1 MNLCWVK
8 LIYVLHFFL
17 TLIFILDEDLDNKN
31 EISND
36 LKLKV
41 ESKDDEEEKDDTVSD
56 VINTFTLAKSYKYDK
71 KHSQWCQLTFA
82 VSETI

>member
-1 MNLCWVK
+1 MYTVYFALFSV
-8 LIYVLHFFL
+8 L

-41 ESKDDEEEKDDTVSD
+41 ELKDGEEEKDDTASD
-56 VINTFTLAKSYKYDK
+56 VISSFTLAKNYKYDK

-82 VSETI
+82 VSVNI